1 MHIAIFMDY
10 GKINQIRSDNK
21 LRILIVEDEFK
32 LAEELKHLDTHK
44 EKYKDKIE
52 AFYNDF
58 CSIEKGQ
65 SSQFIADY
73 INNDIHE
80 NES

>member
-1 MHIAIFMDY
+1 M
-10 GKINQIRSDNK
+10 NLNLQ
-21 LRILIVEDEFK
+21 
-32 LAEELKHLDTHK
+32 ELKHLDTHK

-52 AFYNDF
+52 VFYNDF

-65 SSQFIADY
+65 SSKFIADY